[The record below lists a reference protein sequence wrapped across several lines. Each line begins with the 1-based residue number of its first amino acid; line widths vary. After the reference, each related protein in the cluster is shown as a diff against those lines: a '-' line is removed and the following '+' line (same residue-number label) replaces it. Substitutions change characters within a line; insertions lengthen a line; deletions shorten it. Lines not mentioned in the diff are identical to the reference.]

1 MLKLRRKHKKHF
13 TLYVRHHKKQF
24 MNNKNKWSRRRFSKA
39 VISAQFLLAS
49 GALTLPLACTKTKKS
64 ERDSALDNSQQETLK
79 FAMDEII
86 PANEKMP
93 SASDIGGVTYVLNIL
108 EKLPDLSPLF
118 QSLTDKIEVYSLQNS
133 NSVFSDLNKEKRI
146 NLLVNFEQTEPEL
159 FKVLKDFTYESYYT
173 SEKVYELIKYE
184 PHPTGTSGPK
194 MEPFDE
200 KLLDRVKNLPP
211 MYTKI

>member
-1 MLKLRRKHKKHF
+1 MDK
-13 TLYVRHHKKQF
+13 
-24 MNNKNKWSRRRFSKA
+24 NNSRDNNKWSRRRFTKA
-39 VISAQFLLAS
+39 VISAQALIAS
-49 GALTLPLACTKTKKS
+49 GALTIPLACVETKKNKGK
-64 ERDSALDNSQQETLK
+64 SALDSSQQETLR

-93 SASDIGGVTYVLNIL
+93 SASDIGSVAYVLSIIR
-108 EKLPDLSPLF
+108 ELPDLSPLF
-118 QSLTDKIEVYSLQNS
+118 QSLIDKIEIHSLQNS
-133 NSVFSDLNKEKRI
+133 NSSFSDLNKEERI
-146 NLLVNFEQTEPEL
+146 NILTNFEQTEPEL

-184 PHPTGTSGPK
+184 PHPTGTLGPK

-200 KLLDRVKNLPP
+200 KLLNRVKKTPP

>member
-1 MLKLRRKHKKHF
+1 
-13 TLYVRHHKKQF
+13 
-24 MNNKNKWSRRRFSKA
+24 MNNKWSRRRFTKA
-39 VISAQFLLAS
+39 VISAQALIAS
-49 GALTLPLACTKTKKS
+49 GALTIPLACVETKKNKGK
-64 ERDSALDNSQQETLK
+64 SALDSSQQETLR

-93 SASDIGGVTYVLNIL
+93 SASDIGSVAYVLSIIK
-108 EKLPDLSPLF
+108 ELPDLSPLF
-118 QSLTDKIEVYSLQNS
+118 QSLIDKIEIHSLQNS
-133 NSVFSDLNKEKRI
+133 NSSFSDLNKEERI
-146 NLLVNFEQTEPEL
+146 NILTNFEQTEPEL

-184 PHPTGTSGPK
+184 PHPTGTLGPK

-200 KLLDRVKNLPP
+200 KLLNRVKKTPP